1 MRKRISLLMAAMLVI
16 AAIMSVSVTAFAYD
30 NVDGSEWF
38 TGANGSSGYRITVFD
53 GDPQLPS
60 DDNGF
65 WQIFNGNGQNVA
77 WCNQN
82 GSGNEQTVPAEKLT
96 EGHTYYAGLVGLS
109 GGNWTWSDNLYSF
122 VYSKNGMTGDK
133 AAAKGG
139 TEI

>member
-1 MRKRISLLMAAMLVI
+1 MKKRISLLMAAMLVI

-30 NVDGSEWF
+30 NVDGSEWFTGATLEADGSVKINISTGF

-109 GGNWTWSDNLYSF
+109 GGNWTWSDNL
-122 VYSKNGMTGDK
+122 
-133 AAAKGG
+133 
-139 TEI
+139 